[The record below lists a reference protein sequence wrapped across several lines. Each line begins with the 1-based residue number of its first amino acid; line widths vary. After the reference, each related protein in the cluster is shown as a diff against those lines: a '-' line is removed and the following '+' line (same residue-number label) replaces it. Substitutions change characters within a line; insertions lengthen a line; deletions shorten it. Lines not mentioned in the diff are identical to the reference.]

1 MPDYLTDLLGR
12 PYLPRRDNAK
22 GAQRSQEWQSAPG
35 YAGRNAPGVMLCGV
49 CKRPLP
55 SWGDQVPGPNS
66 DRFGTSGRDDG
77 DYRKYLGW
85 AWKIAT
91 GKQRPGRP
99 QEYHPECS
107 LFLRDMDRFK
117 KAIQAVVFA
126 DNQAG
131 DDRIS
136 DYRSNLTSF
145 LNSRGGLGPGRYSE
159 GGRKSRFGRRKKKI

>member
-1 MPDYLTDLLGR
+1 MADSLIDHLGR

-22 GAQRSQEWQSAPG
+22 GAQLSQEWESAPG
-35 YAGRNAPGVMLCGV
+35 EQGRNAPGVMLCGV

-55 SWGDQVPGPNS
+55 SWGDQVPGPRS
-66 DRFGTSGRDDG
+66 DRFGTSGRDTG

-107 LFLRDMDRFK
+107 LFLRDMDRFM
-117 KAIQAVVFA
+117 KAIQKVEFA
-126 DNQAG
+126 TTQDG
-131 DDRIS
+131 DDRIKFYKS
-136 DYRSNLTSF
+136 ILTSF
-145 LNSRGGLGPGRYSE
+145 LNSSAGLGPGRYSE
-159 GGRKSRFGRRKKKI
+159 RGRRRFGRRKPKT